1 MKNKISIGQQF
12 HLEGI
17 GNYLL
22 ATPDGESVCLIH
34 IASGNRLANAVK
46 VEDRLSITKAEFKL
60 ISQSRPAK
68 LLSSFFPKV

>member
-22 ATPDGESVCLIH
+22 ATADGESASLISL
-34 IASGNRLANAVK
+34 ACGNRLANAVK
-46 VEDRLSITKAEFKL
+46 VKDRLNITKKEFKL

-68 LLSSFFPKV
+68 LLSSFF